1 MIDGYFRFNEQ
12 PCYYSVVKLNAGM
25 NDNIGYN
32 ELCTSEIVEDNIN
45 NVYQI
50 KAIACYQQTSAI
62 VITVYDYDTF
72 QAMRKYL
79 GC

>member
-1 MIDGYFRFNEQ
+1 MYKRQ
-12 PCYYSVVKLNAGM
+12 
-25 NDNIGYN
+25 GYN

>member
-1 MIDGYFRFNEQ
+1 MSRGLGDVYKRQ
-12 PCYYSVVKLNAGM
+12 
-25 NDNIGYN
+25 
-32 ELCTSEIVEDNIN
+32 SEIVEDNIN